1 MSQKYYENTKRPKM
15 EENQLA
21 RSYVSTREFMH
32 FTGNS
37 AEHLRF
43 MREHVLGYVS
53 ICEITPKMLL
63 HLSLKS
69 CHNFT

>member
-21 RSYVSTREFMH
+21 RSYVWTREFMH

-37 AEHLRF
+37 AEH
-43 MREHVLGYVS
+43 VLGYVS
-53 ICEITPKMLL
+53 IYENTPKMLL

>member
-32 FTGNS
+32 FTGNP

-53 ICEITPKMLL
+53 ICENTPKMLL